1 MENYQKIEKI
11 GEGTYG
17 IVFRAKRKD
26 TGELVAMKKIRIEN
40 EDEGI
45 PSTAV
50 REISILR
57 ELKHPNVVAL
67 NDIIMDEDKLYLIFE
82 FLSCDLKKYLDRL
95 EKR

>member
-67 NDIIMDEDKLYLIFE
+67 NDIIMEEDKLYLIFE
-82 FLSCDLKKYLDRL
+82 FLSYDLKKYLDRL